1 MDGGCNYYGNDN
13 KVISFQTRKYLE
25 EYSEHDREIAI
36 KYLANCENP
45 SQFFTA
51 NGMIDVPAVIGCIE
65 NDMRKK
71 ILSEHKYA
79 ITQLVS
85 NGKSNGRWQ
94 TFLPDPT
101 AKNGRRQI
109 RRANL
114 NDLEDDIIEFYTR
127 LQEEQAVTIE
137 KIAYEWLE
145 KKRNQIN
152 FKASSYDRYENQYL
166 RIFDED
172 ARKWAVPS
180 LTAIQLEE
188 YFFDL
193 IAKKKL
199 TMRTWNDMKTV
210 IRGIFKQARKRGYT
224 DINIEYVLEDVTD
237 EKKAFA
243 LPKRKKD
250 SDEVFTDDEEKKIES
265 YILGRENI
273 SLVDYGV
280 LLLFQTGI
288 RVSEL
293 SALKFS
299 DFDIDGFML
308 DVSRIEQHSKNAE
321 GHIEYYFSEE
331 GYIKCDHEAEP
342 IYLTQRAI
350 EIYALIKE
358 MNPSNEFM
366 FYTDHFIRSQA
377 FTKRLNG
384 VCKLIGIKPR
394 SAHKARKTYATKL
407 INGGVSEAIVKR
419 QLHHKDISTTR
430 KYYYFNNK
438 TDEQGLLE
446 VQRAMGY

>member
-1 MDGGCNYYGNDN
+1 MPSARESQPPT
-13 KVISFQTRKYLE
+13 VMIVPLHVHFISAVDALQLV
-25 EYSEHDREIAI
+25 
-36 KYLANCENP
+36 LCENP
-45 SQFFTA
+45 SQFFTTD
-51 NGMIDVPAVIGCIE
+51 GMIDIPAVIGCINE
-65 NDMRKK
+65 DMRKK

-94 TFLPDPT
+94 TFLPEPT

-114 NDLEDDIIEFYTR
+114 KDLEDDIIEFYTR
-127 LQEEQAVTIE
+127 LKEEQAVTIE

-145 KKRNQIN
+145 KKKNQVN

-237 EKKAFA
+237 EKKAF
-243 LPKRKKD
+243 
-250 SDEVFTDDEEKKIES
+250 
-265 YILGRENI
+265 
-273 SLVDYGV
+273 
-280 LLLFQTGI
+280 
-288 RVSEL
+288 
-293 SALKFS
+293 
-299 DFDIDGFML
+299 
-308 DVSRIEQHSKNAE
+308 
-321 GHIEYYFSEE
+321 
-331 GYIKCDHEAEP
+331 C
-342 IYLTQRAI
+342 
-350 EIYALIKE
+350 
-358 MNPSNEFM
+358 
-366 FYTDHFIRSQA
+366 
-377 FTKRLNG
+377 
-384 VCKLIGIKPR
+384 
-394 SAHKARKTYATKL
+394 
-407 INGGVSEAIVKR
+407 
-419 QLHHKDISTTR
+419 
-430 KYYYFNNK
+430 
-438 TDEQGLLE
+438 
-446 VQRAMGY
+446 